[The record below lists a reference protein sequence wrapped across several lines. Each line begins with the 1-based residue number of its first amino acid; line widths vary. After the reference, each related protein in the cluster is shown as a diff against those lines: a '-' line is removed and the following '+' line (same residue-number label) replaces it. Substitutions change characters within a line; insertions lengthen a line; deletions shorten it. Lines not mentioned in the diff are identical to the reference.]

1 MNILI
6 TGSEGLIGKELVTR
20 LLNSNHKLICVDLKK
35 KNQVKN
41 KNIFFLKKD
50 LLKKKEL
57 LNSLKSKK
65 IDLVIH
71 LAAFLG
77 VKKSERFEIECLETN
92 IMGTRNLLDICKKLK
107 IKRII
112 FSSSSE
118 VYGNLYKRPMKE
130 EDSLSPVS
138 AYGISKVCCE
148 TYIKAYAKKKIIH
161 YNIVRFFNIYG
172 NNQKKDFVI
181 SKFAKLIAKNR
192 EIKIFGSGNQIRSYC
207 HVKDAVEGLIKI
219 IKKGKKN
226 TIYNIGNNLEPV
238 NLKTLVKFFE
248 KLIKKKIKKMF
259 IPFDKSDRSFQREV
273 FFRIPNIEKIKKDTD
288 YLPRIKLA
296 EGLKQ
301 IINNEKIH
309 SVF

>member
-20 LLNSNHKLICVDLKK
+20 LLNSNHKLICIDLKK
-35 KNQVKN
+35 KNFKS
-41 KNIFFLKKD
+41 KNIIYLKKN

-57 LNSLKSKK
+57 LNSLKGKK
-65 IDLVIH
+65 IDLIIH

-77 VKKSERFEIECLETN
+77 VKKSEKYEIECLETN
-92 IMGTRNLLDICKKLK
+92 IISTRNVLDICKKLK
-107 IKRII
+107 IRRII

-118 VYGNLYKRPMKE
+118 VYGNLYKRAMKE

-138 AYGISKVCCE
+138 AYGVSKVCCE
-148 TYIKAYAKKKIIH
+148 TYIKAYAKKKIIN

-181 SKFAKLIAKNR
+181 SKFAKLISKNR
-192 EIKIFGSGNQIRSYC
+192 EIEIFGSGNQIRSYC
-207 HVKDAVEGLIKI
+207 HVEDAVEGLIKI
-219 IKKGKKN
+219 IKRGKKN

-238 NLKTLVKFFE
+238 NLKTLVNFFQKF
-248 KLIKKKIKKMF
+248 IKKKIKKKF
-259 IPFDKSDRSFQREV
+259 ITFDKSDRAFQREI
-273 FFRIPNIEKIKKDTD
+273 FFRVPNIEKIKRDTD
-288 YLPRIKLA
+288 YQPRIKLA
-296 EGLKQ
+296 EGLKK

-309 SVF
+309 NIF